1 MIVSSMSYI
10 ELRKEVENDIVLVR
24 RKAKHVEAELEKKM
38 KRNKLKTITHIYD
51 YNSPNKNKW
60 LVKIEIGFK
69 NVACSFLT
77 YFYIDNKIA
86 AIQVVDARYL
96 LYYTTHFFKRYK
108 ERMKLDITKP
118 EDLIREYFAGSTNF
132 VPKLLGVTENYL
144 LKMFILCKHGA
155 ILGNIHTESSIC
167 KMNTFITTDMLKTDQ
182 VEMENEMKERLRKY
196 SFDTGRLD

>member
-1 MIVSSMSYI
+1 MTYI
-10 ELRKEVENDIVLVR
+10 EIRKEVLKDVES
-24 RKAKHVEAELEKKM
+24 AKKKSVYVVAELEKKM
-38 KRNKLKTITHIYD
+38 RKQKLKTITHIYD

-60 LVKIEIGFK
+60 IVKIEIDSK
-69 NVACSFLT
+69 NVASSFLT

-86 AIQVVDARYL
+86 AVQVVDARYL

-108 ERMKLDITKP
+108 ERMKLDIAKP
-118 EDLIREYFAGSTNF
+118 EELIRKYLSDSTNF
-132 VPKLLGVTENYL
+132 AHQLLGVTENYL

-182 VEMENEMKERLRKY
+182 VEMEKEMVERLRKY
-196 SFDTGRLD
+196 SNDTGRLD